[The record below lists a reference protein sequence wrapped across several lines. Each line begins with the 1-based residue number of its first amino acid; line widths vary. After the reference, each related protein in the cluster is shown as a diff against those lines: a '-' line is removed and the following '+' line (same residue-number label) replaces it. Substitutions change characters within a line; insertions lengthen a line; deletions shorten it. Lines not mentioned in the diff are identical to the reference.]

1 MNLVGGSVCGAPKR
15 AGRIWR
21 MVDQHAS
28 SSSTDQS
35 VTVWLGQL
43 RDGNS
48 TAAQQLWQRYVERLV
63 RLAHR
68 KLGDLPKRV
77 ADEEDVALSA
87 FHDFLRGVEDGRF
100 TRLDDRDDLWQVLV
114 MLTERKA
121 IGLRR
126 HVQAEKRG
134 GGMVGG
140 ESRLDLNFA
149 LSTAGPGIGQLAGCE
164 PTPEFAVQ
172 VQEEYGRL
180 YGLLTDDTLRQIARG
195 KLEGY
200 TNQELAQQLQ
210 LSLRA
215 VERKLQLI
223 RRLWLEERPS

>member
-1 MNLVGGSVCGAPKR
+1 MA
-15 AGRIWR
+15 
-21 MVDQHAS
+21 DQD

-43 RDGNS
+43 RVGDS
-48 TAAQQLWQRYVERLV
+48 AAAQQLWQRYVERLI

-68 KLGDLPKRV
+68 KLGDLPRRV
-77 ADEEDVALSA
+77 ADEEDVALAA

-134 GGMVGG
+134 DGQVIG
-140 ESRLDLNFA
+140 ESKLDLRCS
-149 LSTAGPGIGQLAGCE
+149 LSTAGAGIGQLAGCD
-164 PTPEFAVQ
+164 PTPVFALQ
-172 VQEEYGRL
+172 VQEEFSRL
-180 YGLLTDDTLRQIARG
+180 YGLLTDDTLRQVAQG

-200 TNQELAQQLQ
+200 TNQELAERLGIA
-210 LSLRA
+210 LRA

-223 RRLWLEERPS
+223 RRLWSEELKS

>member
-1 MNLVGGSVCGAPKR
+1 MA
-15 AGRIWR
+15 
-21 MVDQHAS
+21 DQD

-35 VTVWLGQL
+35 VTLWLGQL
-43 RDGNS
+43 REGDS
-48 TAAQQLWQRYVERLV
+48 AAAQQLWQRYVERLI
-63 RLAHR
+63 RLASR

-77 ADEEDVALSA
+77 ADEEDVALAA

-100 TRLDDRDDLWQVLV
+100 TRLNDRDDLWQVLV

-134 GGMVGG
+134 DGQVIG
-140 ESRLDLNFA
+140 ESKLDMNFA
-149 LSTAGPGIGQLAGCE
+149 LSTAPPGIGQLAGCE
-164 PTPEFAVQ
+164 PTPAFAAQ
-172 VQEEYGRL
+172 AREQFSRL
-180 YGLLTDDTLRQIARG
+180 YGLLTDDTLRRIAQG

-200 TNQELAQQLQ
+200 TNAELAARLS

-223 RRLWLEERPS
+223 RRLWSEEEQL

>member
-1 MNLVGGSVCGAPKR
+1 MANPSE
-15 AGRIWR
+15 
-21 MVDQHAS
+21 S
-28 SSSTDQS
+28 SPSTDQS

-43 RDGNS
+43 RDGDS
-48 TAAQQLWQRYVERLV
+48 AAAQQLWQRYVERLI
-63 RLAHR
+63 RLASR
-68 KLGDLPKRV
+68 KLGDLPRRV

-134 GGMVGG
+134 HGQVIG
-140 ESRLDLNFA
+140 ESKLDMNFA
-149 LSTAGPGIGQLAGCE
+149 LSTAGPGIGQLAGCD
-164 PTPEFAVQ
+164 PTPAFALQ
-172 VQEEYGRL
+172 VQEEFSRL
-180 YGLLTDDTLRQIARG
+180 YELLTDDTLRQIARG

-200 TNQELAQQLQ
+200 TNKELADHLG
-210 LSLRA
+210 LALRA

-223 RRLWLEERPS
+223 RRLWSQELES